1 MTTPASDETLLI
13 GEIVAPFGTRGQ
25 VKLKAVTDQI
35 EHLRR
40 RVRTVYVG
48 AQRQPY
54 TLKHVIAHKPG
65 LLVLTLSGVSTRD
78 EAENLRGSEVAILE
92 SEAAPLGEDEYFIH
106 QLYGLE
112 VVDEAGAPIGT
123 VREVL
128 ETGANDVLVVAREG
142 QPDALIPVIHDV
154 VQEFDFPQKRVV
166 IRPIAGLLG

>member
-1 MTTPASDETLLI
+1 MLI
-13 GEIVAPFGTRGQ
+13 GEIVGPFGTRGQ

-48 AQRQPY
+48 AKRQSY
-54 TLKHVIAHKPG
+54 TLKQVIAHKPG

-78 EAENLRGSEVAILE
+78 EAENLRSSEVAILE
-92 SEAAPLGEDEYFIH
+92 RDAAPLGEDEYFIH
-106 QLYGLE
+106 QLYGLA

-142 QPDALIPVIHDV
+142 KPDALIPVIRDV
-154 VQEFDFPQKRVV
+154 IQQFDFTEKRVV
-166 IRPIAGLLG
+166 IRPLEGLLT

>member
-1 MTTPASDETLLI
+1 MTTPAPEEYLLI
-13 GEIVAPFGTRGQ
+13 GEIVGPFGTRGQ

-40 RVRTVYVG
+40 RVRTLYVG
-48 AQRQPY
+48 AKRQSY
-54 TLKHVIAHKPG
+54 TLRQVIVHKPG
-65 LLVLTLSGVSTRD
+65 LLVLTLSGVGTRD

-92 SEAAPLGEDEYFIH
+92 RDAAPLGEDEYFIH
-106 QLYGLE
+106 QLYGLQ

-142 QPDALIPVIHDV
+142 KPDALIPVIRDV
-154 VQEFDFPQKRVV
+154 IQQFEFAEKRVV
-166 IRPIAGLLG
+166 IRPIEGLLT